1 MKGIQLAGDHS
12 EMGRQQARQV
22 QDLRPEIVRAM
33 QQRLGRL
40 ESYEV
45 DLEPHAAELADAWEE
60 AARPTLAML
69 RGIAQGL
76 ELEWEAFFRYTIASY
91 LEDRIQRPAHSE
103 GCTTW
108 AASGPVTRHEVPM
121 LVKNRDYRPDHQP
134 LQCLARARPARGYRY
149 TYVTSGGSPG
159 VFSSGMNQ
167 AGLAVADTHVAS
179 LDLGPG
185 LARYSVMMEIL
196 EHHSDVE
203 SALDYLR
210 QVPHMG
216 DGTLIL
222 IDAAGAMAVFEMG
235 HTTHGS
241 VRPGQSFVVST
252 NHFVTQRLRQR
263 WVDHHP
269 AELRGNSVNRHAKVV
284 GALQAAR
291 GEVDTRWAQ
300 ELMSDHGDSPSSIS
314 DRRQY
319 AICRHADMD
328 PRSTTISMALYLPY
342 EGTLLFANGQPC
354 RVALRTL
361 PANDEAKEG
370 DDYGP
375 IT

>member
-1 MKGIQLAGDHS
+1 MKVIQLAGDHA

-22 QDLRPEIVRAM
+22 QDQRPEIVKAM
-33 QQRLGRL
+33 QQHLRRL

-45 DLEPHAAELADAWEE
+45 DLQPYAVELTDAWEE

-91 LEDRIQRPAHSE
+91 LEDRIQGSAYSE

-108 AASGPVTRHEVPM
+108 AASAPITRHEVPM
-121 LVKNRDYRPDHQP
+121 LVKNRDYRPGHQP
-134 LQCLARARPARGYRY
+134 LQCLARAQPARGYRY
-149 TYVTSGGSPG
+149 TYVTSAGSPG

-179 LDLGPG
+179 LDVGPG

-216 DGTLIL
+216 DGTLVL
-222 IDAAGAMAVFEMG
+222 IDRAGEMAIFEMG
-235 HTTHGS
+235 HTTRGI

-263 WVDHHP
+263 WVDRNP
-269 AELRGNSVNRHAKVV
+269 AQLRGNSLNRHAKVV
-284 GALQAAR
+284 GALQAAY
-291 GEVDTRWAQ
+291 GQVDTVWAQ
-300 ELMSDHGDSPSSIS
+300 ELMADHGSPQSTVA
-314 DRRQY
+314 DRRQH
-319 AICRHADMD
+319 AICRHADID
-328 PRSTTISMALYLPY
+328 PRSATISMTLYLPQ
-342 EGTLLFANGQPC
+342 EGVLLFAEGQPC
-354 RVALRTL
+354 RAALQAL
-361 PANDEAKEG
+361 PANFET
-370 DDYGP
+370 P
-375 IT
+375 